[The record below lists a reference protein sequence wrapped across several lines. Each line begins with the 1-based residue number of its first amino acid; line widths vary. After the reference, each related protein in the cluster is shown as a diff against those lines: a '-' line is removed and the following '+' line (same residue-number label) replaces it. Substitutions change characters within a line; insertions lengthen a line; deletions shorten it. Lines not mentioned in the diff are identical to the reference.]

1 MSSNISA
8 GKGYSQPGLDDLRVA
23 DHAVDIAM
31 TFRKFVHVVAML
43 TLLPL
48 AACTKGRP
56 DARPAADA
64 APNYQERFRPQF
76 HFTPA
81 VNWMNDPNGLVYYDG
96 EYHLFFQFNPFGA
109 KWGHMSWGHAVS
121 PDLVRWEHLPVAIPE
136 ADGVMAFSG
145 SAVVDWNNTSGFGR
159 DGKPPLVAIYTG
171 HRETNQSQ
179 FIAYSNDRG
188 RTWTGYDGNPVLD
201 IGRKDFRD
209 PKVFW
214 HGPQQ
219 RWVMVLALPD
229 EHKVRF
235 YASPDLK
242 RWQHLSDFGPAA
254 AVGGIWECPDLFEL
268 PVEGD
273 PKRSRWVLIVS
284 LNPGSFA
291 GGSGMQYFIGHFD
304 GTTFT
309 AESPAKGTTSTGMLA
324 DTVLWAD
331 YGKDFYAAVS
341 FSDVPR
347 EDGRRLWL
355 GWMNNWQYAE
365 VIPTVP
371 WRSAQSLPRTLA
383 LRTTSQGL
391 RLVQQPVRELQQL
404 RGGRRTIAP
413 QPIEEGVTMLAPHGI
428 AGNALEIVAEFDVGT
443 AAELGLKVRA
453 GGQEETVIGI
463 DARAGRLFIDR
474 TRSGQTAFHPEFSGR
489 HAAPLRL
496 ENGRVKLHVF
506 VDWSSVEVFA
516 ASGEV
521 VLTEQIFPAPES
533 DGVALY
539 ARGGAARLV
548 SFESWPLD
556 SIWRASPVTSR

>member
-1 MSSNISA
+1 
-8 GKGYSQPGLDDLRVA
+8 
-23 DHAVDIAM
+23 VDIAM
-31 TFRKFVHVVAML
+31 IFRNVVHVVAML

-48 AACTKGRP
+48 AACTRGRP
-56 DARPAADA
+56 DAKPPVDA
-64 APNYQERFRPQF
+64 GPNYRERFRPQF

-96 EYHLFFQFNPFGA
+96 EYHLFFQFNPLGA

-121 PDLVRWEHLPVAIPE
+121 TDLVRWEHLPVAIPE

-179 FIAYSNDRG
+179 LLAYSNDRG
-188 RTWTGYDGNPVLD
+188 RTWTGYAGNPVLD

-284 LNPGSFA
+284 LNPGAIA
-291 GGSGMQYFIGHFD
+291 GGSGMQYFVGHFD
-304 GTTFT
+304 GKAFT

-324 DTVLWAD
+324 DSVLWAD

-347 EDGRRLWL
+347 DDGRRLWL

-365 VIPTVP
+365 DIPTTP

-383 LRTTSQGL
+383 LRKTSQGL

-404 RGGRRTIAP
+404 RGARATLAP
-413 QPIEEGVTMLAPHGI
+413 QPIEEGATMLAPHGI
-428 AGNALEIVAEFDVGT
+428 AGTALEIVAEFDVGT

-453 GGQEETVIGI
+453 SGHEETVIGI
-463 DARAGRLFIDR
+463 DPRAGRLFVDR
-474 TRSGQTAFHPEFSGR
+474 TRSGQLGFHREFSGR
-489 HAAPLRL
+489 HTAPLRP

-516 ASGEV
+516 ANGEV

-556 SIWRASPVTSR
+556 SIWRPSPVTLR